1 MRDEYESKIRNLQ
14 IALTKSEE
22 EVENSK
28 LIQTDLQTKIKDLTT
43 DTDLKAKEIDSLK
56 KELAKQN
63 KISEQRIEQLNQSN
77 RNLMEQT
84 AKLKNEILQL

>member
-84 AKLKNEILQL
+84 GKLKNEILQL